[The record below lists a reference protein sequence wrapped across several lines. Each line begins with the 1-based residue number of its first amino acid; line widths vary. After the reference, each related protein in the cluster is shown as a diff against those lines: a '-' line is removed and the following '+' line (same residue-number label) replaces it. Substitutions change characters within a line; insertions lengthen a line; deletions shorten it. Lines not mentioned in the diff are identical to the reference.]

1 MGDAPD
7 VLDQG
12 GRARRLVLS
21 LIVGAAVAA
30 IAFFIC
36 DRLAR
41 PDEMVSDGVYT
52 AGHVGRAY
60 NFVYYTTA
68 LFGALAFSA
77 TLATTTY
84 LAKRAWRR
92 QKDLPAAFAKDAT
105 R

>member
-7 VLDQG
+7 VLDQS

-36 DRLAR
+36 DRLAK
-41 PDEMVSDGVYT
+41 PDDMVADGVYT
-52 AGHVGRAY
+52 AGHVSRAY
-60 NFVYYTTA
+60 NFVYYTTG

-77 TLATTTY
+77 TLAATTY
-84 LAKRAWRR
+84 LAKQKWRK
-92 QKDLPAAFAKDAT
+92 QKDLPPARIA
-105 R
+105 